1 MKMSELNIG
10 MKLEDSRTDEVFTVV
25 EKNSK
30 YKTVMLEDAN
40 GRTRSTTIATITK
53 HFTEVVDLD
62 DLGTP
67 EEPVEVEAE
76 PVVEEPVVEEPV
88 VEEPE
93 SEEVEDEEKP
103 KKTKPVKTKR
113 VPYVPEPEVLAVL
126 EWLKDHELPAV

>member
-10 MKLEDSRTDEVFTVV
+10 MKLEDGRTGEVFTVV

-30 YKTVMLEDAN
+30 AKTVMLENEA
-40 GRTRSTTIATITK
+40 GKTHSTCLSTITK
-53 HFTEVVDLD
+53 HFAEVVDLD
-62 DLGTP
+62 DLSTP
-67 EEPVEVEAE
+67 EEPVAVEAE

-103 KKTKPVKTKR
+103 KKTKPAKTKR